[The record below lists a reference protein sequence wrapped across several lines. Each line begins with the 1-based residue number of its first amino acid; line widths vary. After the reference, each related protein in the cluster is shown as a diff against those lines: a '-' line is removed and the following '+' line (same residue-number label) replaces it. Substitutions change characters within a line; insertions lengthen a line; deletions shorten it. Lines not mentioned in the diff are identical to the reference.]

1 MNGTATQTGNIPD
14 GFSVQEVA
22 DFLLKKSFWRLNTN
36 VGTAI
41 YNEPYNVP
49 NIFVSQIATDPIPA
63 FPPTD
68 FVKIT
73 DNAVLASLFGIH
85 VTELPK
91 FYTFVKGVNQFSVEC
106 SVSHPHIYRVNRCLL
121 APIASNP
128 NYAFGGST
136 SVTGVNILDNV
147 IPFYYG
153 DGAWK
158 GAILR
163 TMAGSELSRGG
174 IDVLKESQV
183 AHMFDYDSGVF
194 TLYDPDS
201 TRFSPNPI
209 TSANPPA
216 VTCYVYKGRFGN
228 FPGSDYNQN
237 VINGILAD
245 ILALQNK
252 PEIWSKLGD
261 TAYYTDG
268 PVAIG
273 SNSVLDPSVLFYVV
287 GTGSINNVLTQSVET
302 YSDRRLKENIV
313 LYPVN
318 KDILSLNTYTYNYKS
333 KPGDTDIGVIAQ
345 EVEAIAPH
353 IVKEHGGMKT
363 VQYDRFGVLLLPIVK
378 EQQERIERLEEEL
391 YAFKTLLAKL
401 TT

>member
-1 MNGTATQTGNIPD
+1 MNGTATQIGNLPD
-14 GFSVQEVA
+14 GFTVHEVA

-36 VGTAI
+36 VGTAL
-41 YNEPYNVP
+41 YNEPYSTPNVFP
-49 NIFVSQIATDPIPA
+49 GQIATDTIPQV
-63 FPPTD
+63 PPTD

-73 DNAVLASLFGIH
+73 DNAVCASLFGIH
-85 VTELPK
+85 VTELSK
-91 FYTFVKGVNQFSVEC
+91 FNTFVKGVNQFSVEC
-106 SVSHPHIYRVNRCLL
+106 SVSYPYIYKINKCLL
-121 APIASNP
+121 SPIPSNP
-128 NYAFGGST
+128 NYAFGGNT
-136 SVTGVNILDNV
+136 SVTRVNILDNV

-153 DGAWK
+153 EGAWK
-158 GAILR
+158 GTIYR
-163 TMAGSELSRGG
+163 TMAGAELSRGG
-174 IDVLKESQV
+174 IDQVKESQV
-183 AHMFDYDSGVF
+183 AYMFDYDSGVF

-201 TRFSPNPI
+201 TRFTQNPI
-209 TSANPPA
+209 TSAHPPSIS
-216 VTCYVYKGRFGN
+216 CYVYKGRFGN
-228 FPGSDYNQN
+228 FTGDFQST
-237 VINGILAD
+237 INDILAD
-245 ILALQNK
+245 ILILQNK
-252 PEIWSKLGD
+252 PEIWSQQGD
-261 TAYYTDG
+261 TAYYTKG
-268 PVAIG
+268 AVSIG
-273 SNSVLDPSVLFYVV
+273 SNAVSDPSVLFYVV

-345 EVEAIAPH
+345 EVEAIVPH

-401 TT
+401 ST